1 MRLKSARGNVKGNK
15 RPDLE
20 LHPREQDQRSRPIDG
35 GGILA
40 IRVLAPNTTNLLISG
55 SQVRVLVRPPAML
68 VRRVRQRAGRHDLI
82 ASRRLQCLS
91 VDNFYFRLSQTKN
104 VQTSHAPELPS

>member
-1 MRLKSARGNVKGNK
+1 MRLKSARGNVRDNK

-40 IRVLAPNTTNLLISG
+40 IRVLPPNTTNLLISG
-55 SQVRVLVRPPAML
+55 SQVRVLVRPPNPK
-68 VRRVRQRAGRHDLI
+68 
-82 ASRRLQCLS
+82 SES
-91 VDNFYFRLSQTKN
+91 
-104 VQTSHAPELPS
+104 